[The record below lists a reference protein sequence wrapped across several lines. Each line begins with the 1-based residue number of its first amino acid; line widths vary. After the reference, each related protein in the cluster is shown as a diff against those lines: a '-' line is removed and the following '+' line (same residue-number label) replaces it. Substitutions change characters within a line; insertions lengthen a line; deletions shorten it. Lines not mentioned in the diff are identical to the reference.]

1 MSLPPANIQAANGT
15 DPERVLAKLG
25 IELPALPPLA
35 GKYVRARSSGRLLYL
50 AGHLPDSAGVP
61 QYMGK
66 LGLDVSIE
74 DGYRASRVAMINSL
88 ATIKA
93 SIGSLKRVTS
103 FIKLLGMV
111 NCAADFV
118 KQTEVV
124 NGASDL
130 LDEVFGQDIGRH
142 ARSAVGMHSLPRG
155 NCVEIET
162 ILEFE

>member
-1 MSLPPANIQAANGT
+1 
-15 DPERVLAKLG
+15 
-25 IELPALPPLA
+25 
-35 GKYVRARSSGRLLYL
+35 
-50 AGHLPDSAGVP
+50 
-61 QYMGK
+61 MGK
-66 LGLDVSIE
+66 LGLDLSVE
-74 DGYRASRVAMINSL
+74 DGYRAARVAMINSL
-88 ATIKA
+88 GTIKA
-93 SIGSLKRVTS
+93 SLGSLKRVRR

-118 KQTEVV
+118 RQPEIV

-130 LDEVFGQDIGRH
+130 LDEVFGKEVALH